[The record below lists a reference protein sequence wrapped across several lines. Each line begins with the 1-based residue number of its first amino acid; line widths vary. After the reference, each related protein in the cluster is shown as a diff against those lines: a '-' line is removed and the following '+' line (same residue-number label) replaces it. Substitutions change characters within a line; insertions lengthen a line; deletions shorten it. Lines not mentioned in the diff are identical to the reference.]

1 MMLTK
6 TKTRLQHGKGDIR
19 IPRKDWESLKNN
31 PAFSELIELIEDK
44 YDLEEAKFIKGR
56 DISLADCL
64 RKRAIRNN
72 S

>member
-1 MMLTK
+1 MLTK
-6 TKTRLQHGKGDIR
+6 RKSRVRHGEEDVR
-19 IPRKDWESLKNN
+19 IPRKDRESLKNN

-44 YDLEEAKFIKGR
+44 HDLEEAKLIKGK
-56 DISLADCL
+56 DISSADYL